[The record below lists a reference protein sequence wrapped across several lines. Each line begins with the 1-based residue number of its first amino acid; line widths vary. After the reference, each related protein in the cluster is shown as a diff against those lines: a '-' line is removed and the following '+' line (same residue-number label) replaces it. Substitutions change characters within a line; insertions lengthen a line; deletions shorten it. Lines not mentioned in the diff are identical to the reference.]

1 MADPFSSGGGISMS
15 HIYRDQAAS
24 LREEFSNTQTKII
37 TVVSGK
43 GGVGKSVLSVNIAA
57 DLAAHGKRILLFDSD
72 AGFAN
77 ASILMGNTV
86 KITLSEYMRGN
97 VTFNECVQ
105 DTEFGVKII
114 SSGFDFTDWK
124 IFQNNFNDSI
134 MDEFLNLLKEVDFFI
149 IDVGAGYSEKL
160 NNFYLNSDTIF
171 LITVP
176 EPTAVVNAYTLL
188 KALSVLNV
196 DGEIEIILNMIK
208 NKNEVEMV
216 KSVLS
221 RTAKRFLNREI
232 NNFHEI
238 SYDENVHMSVKRQI
252 PLISLK
258 ENSRFSKDI
267 KKITS
272 NILNIKTSSHSNF
285 AQRLKEMFGKD
296 H

>member
-1 MADPFSSGGGISMS
+1 
-15 HIYRDQAAS
+15 
-24 LREEFSNTQTKII
+24 
-37 TVVSGK
+37 
-43 GGVGKSVLSVNIAA
+43 VNIAA

-134 MDEFLNLLKEVDFFI
+134 MDEFLSLLKEVDFFI

>member
-1 MADPFSSGGGISMS
+1 MNR
-15 HIYRDQAAS
+15 IYRDQATG

-37 TVVSGK
+37 TIVSGK
-43 GGVGKSVLSVNIAA
+43 GGVGKSVLSVNIATE
-57 DLAAHGKRILLFDSD
+57 LATHGKRILLFDSD

-86 KITLSEYMRGN
+86 KNTLSEYMRGN
-97 VTFNECVQ
+97 VAFDECVQ
-105 DTEFGVKII
+105 DTEYGVKII

-176 EPTAVVNAYTLL
+176 EPTAVVNAYSLM
-188 KALSVLNV
+188 KALSILNV
-196 DGEIEIILNMIK
+196 NGEIEIILNMIK

-221 RTAKRFLNREI
+221 RTTKRFLNREI
-232 NNFHEI
+232 NNFYEI
-238 SYDENVHMSVKRQI
+238 SYDENVHLSVKRQI

-258 ENSRFSKDI
+258 ENSKFSKDI

-272 NILNIKTSSHSNF
+272 DILNIKTSSHTNF
-285 AQRLKEMFGKD
+285 TQRLKEMFGKGF
-296 H
+296 

>member
-1 MADPFSSGGGISMS
+1 MNRIFS
-15 HIYRDQAAS
+15 DQAS
-24 LREEFSNTQTKII
+24 GLREEYSNIQTKII

-57 DLAAHGKRILLFDSD
+57 DLAAYGKKILLFDSD

-77 ASILMGNTV
+77 ASILMGKTV
-86 KITLSEYMRGN
+86 KFTLSEYMRGN
-97 VTFNECVQ
+97 VAFNDCVQ
-105 DTEFGVKII
+105 DTDYGVKII

-134 MDEFLNLLKEVDFFI
+134 LDDFISLLKEVDFFI

-160 NNFYLNSDTIF
+160 NNFYLNSDKIF

-176 EPTAVVNAYTLL
+176 EPTAIVNAYTFL

-196 DGEIEIILNMIK
+196 NGEIEIILNMIK

-216 KSVLS
+216 KSALS
-221 RTAKRFLNREI
+221 KTVKKFLNRDI

-238 SYDENVHMSVKRQI
+238 SFDDNVHLSVKRQI

-258 ENSRFSKDI
+258 ENSKFSKDV

-272 NILNIKTSSHSNF
+272 NILNIKPSSHTNF
-285 AQRLKEMFGKD
+285 TQRLKEMFGKD

>member
-1 MADPFSSGGGISMS
+1 MNR
-15 HIYRDQAAS
+15 IYRDQAS
-24 LREEFSNTQTKII
+24 GLREEYLSTQTKII

-57 DLAAHGKRILLFDSD
+57 DLATHGKRILLFDSD

-86 KITLSEYMRGN
+86 KNTLSEYMRGN
-97 VTFNECVQ
+97 VAFDECVQ
-105 DTEFGVKII
+105 DTEYGVKII

-176 EPTAVVNAYTLL
+176 EPTAVVNAYSLM
-188 KALSVLNV
+188 KALSILNV
-196 DGEIEIILNMIK
+196 NGEIEIILNMIK

-221 RTAKRFLNREI
+221 RTTKRFLNREI
-232 NNFHEI
+232 NNFYEI
-238 SYDENVHMSVKRQI
+238 SYDENVHLSVKRQI

-258 ENSRFSKDI
+258 ENSKFSKDI

-272 NILNIKTSSHSNF
+272 DILNIKTSSHTNF
-285 AQRLKEMFGKD
+285 TQRLKEMFGKGF
-296 H
+296 

>member
-1 MADPFSSGGGISMS
+1 MNR
-15 HIYRDQAAS
+15 IYQDQAAG
-24 LREEFSNTQTKII
+24 LREEYLSSQTKII

-86 KITLSEYMRGN
+86 KNTLSEYMRGN

-105 DTEFGVKII
+105 DTEYGVKII

-134 MDEFLNLLKEVDFFI
+134 MDEFLNLLKDIDFFI

-176 EPTAVVNAYTLL
+176 EPTAVVNAYSLL

-196 DGEIEIILNMIK
+196 NGEIEIILNMIK
-208 NKNEVEMV
+208 NKNEIEMV
-216 KSVLS
+216 KSVLN
-221 RTAKRFLNREI
+221 RTTKRFLNREI

-238 SYDENVHMSVKRQI
+238 SYDENVHVSVKRQI

-258 ENSRFSKDI
+258 ENSKFSKDI

-272 NILNIKTSSHSNF
+272 DILNIKTSSHTNF
-285 AQRLKEMFGKD
+285 TQRLKEMFGKG

>member
-1 MADPFSSGGGISMS
+1 MNR
-15 HIYRDQAAS
+15 IYRDQAAG

-97 VTFNECVQ
+97 VTFNDCVQ
-105 DTEFGVKII
+105 DTEYGVKII

-134 MDEFLNLLKEVDFFI
+134 MDEFLSLLKDIDFFI

-171 LITVP
+171 LITLP

-196 DGEIEIILNMIK
+196 NGEIEIILNMIK

-216 KSVLS
+216 KSVLN
-221 RTAKRFLNREI
+221 RTVKKFLNREI

-238 SYDENVHMSVKRQI
+238 SYDENVHTSVKRQI

-258 ENSRFSKDI
+258 ENSKFSKDI
-267 KKITS
+267 KKIRF
-272 NILNIKTSSHSNF
+272 SS
-285 AQRLKEMFGKD
+285 KKCG
-296 H
+296 

>member
-1 MADPFSSGGGISMS
+1 MNR
-15 HIYRDQAAS
+15 IYRDQAAG

-57 DLAAHGKRILLFDSD
+57 DLAAHGKKILLFDSD

-97 VTFNECVQ
+97 VTFNDCVQ
-105 DTEFGVKII
+105 DTEYGVKII

-134 MDEFLNLLKEVDFFI
+134 MDEFLSLLKDIDFFI

-171 LITVP
+171 LITLP

-196 DGEIEIILNMIK
+196 NGEIEIILNMIK

-221 RTAKRFLNREI
+221 RTAKKFLNREI

-238 SYDENVHMSVKRQI
+238 SYDENVHTSVKRQI

-258 ENSRFSKDI
+258 ENSKFSKDI

-272 NILNIKTSSHSNF
+272 NILNIKTSSHLNF
-285 AQRLKEMFGKD
+285 TQRLKEMFGKD

>member
-1 MADPFSSGGGISMS
+1 MS

>member
-1 MADPFSSGGGISMS
+1 MNRIFP
-15 HIYRDQAAS
+15 DQAAG

-37 TVVSGK
+37 TVISGK
-43 GGVGKSVLSVNIAA
+43 GGVGKSVLSVNIATE
-57 DLAAHGKRILLFDSD
+57 LATHGKRILLFDSD

-86 KITLSEYMRGN
+86 KITLSEYMKGN

-105 DTEFGVKII
+105 DTDYGVKII

-171 LITVP
+171 LITIP

-196 DGEIEIILNMIK
+196 NGEIEIILNMIK

-216 KSVLS
+216 KSVLN
-221 RTAKRFLNREI
+221 RTTKRFLNREI

-238 SYDENVHMSVKRQI
+238 SYDENVHLSVKRQI

-258 ENSRFSKDI
+258 ENSKFSKDI

-272 NILNIKTSSHSNF
+272 NILNIKTSSHNNF
-285 AQRLKEMFGKD
+285 ARRLKEMFGKG

>member
-1 MADPFSSGGGISMS
+1 MS
-15 HIYRDQAAS
+15 HIYRDQAAG

-57 DLAAHGKRILLFDSD
+57 DLATHGKRILLFDSD

>member
-1 MADPFSSGGGISMS
+1 MNR
-15 HIYRDQAAS
+15 IYQDQAAG
-24 LREEFSNTQTKII
+24 LREEYLSSQTKII

-86 KITLSEYMRGN
+86 KNTLSEYMRGN

-105 DTEFGVKII
+105 DTEYGVKII

-134 MDEFLNLLKEVDFFI
+134 MDEFLNLLKDIDFFI

-176 EPTAVVNAYTLL
+176 EPTAVVNAYSLL

-196 DGEIEIILNMIK
+196 NGEIEIILNMIK
-208 NKNEVEMV
+208 NKNEIGMV
-216 KSVLS
+216 KSVLN
-221 RTAKRFLNREI
+221 RTTKRFLNREI

-238 SYDENVHMSVKRQI
+238 SYDENVHVSVKRQI

-258 ENSRFSKDI
+258 ENSKFSKDI

-272 NILNIKTSSHSNF
+272 NILNIKTSSHTNF
-285 AQRLKEMFGKD
+285 TQRLKEIFGKD

>member
-1 MADPFSSGGGISMS
+1 MNR
-15 HIYRDQAAS
+15 IYRDQAAS

-43 GGVGKSVLSVNIAA
+43 GGVGKSVLSVNIATE
-57 DLAAHGKRILLFDSD
+57 LATHGKRILLFDSD

-86 KITLSEYMRGN
+86 KITLSEYMKGN

-105 DTEFGVKII
+105 DTDYGVKII

-171 LITVP
+171 LITIP

-196 DGEIEIILNMIK
+196 NGEIEIILNMIK

-216 KSVLS
+216 KSVLN
-221 RTAKRFLNREI
+221 RTTKRFLNREI

-238 SYDENVHMSVKRQI
+238 SYDENVHLSVKRQI

-258 ENSRFSKDI
+258 ENSKFSKDI

-272 NILNIKTSSHSNF
+272 NILNIKTSSHNNF
-285 AQRLKEMFGKD
+285 ARRLKEMFGKG